1 MFKSLEYIEC
11 EKEDLS
17 EIVNT
22 LAPIHKTMKYFT
34 GHYISGKD
42 RYIKLTVASIR
53 EQKQDDYMGRIL
65 AKYKQTNPD
74 KYEGLKNQTN

>member
-1 MFKSLEYIEC
+1 MFKLLEYIEC

-42 RYIKLTVASIR
+42 RYIKLTVDRQIR
-53 EQKQDDYMGRIL
+53 RKVADNYIALILEKFKQI
-65 AKYKQTNPD
+65 NPD
-74 KYEGLKNQTN
+74 

>member
-22 LAPIHKTMKYFT
+22 LVPIHKTMKYFI
-34 GHYISGKD
+34 GHYISGND
-42 RYIKLTVASIR
+42 RYIKLIVGD
-53 EQKQDDYMGRIL
+53 QVK
-65 AKYKQTNPD
+65 
-74 KYEGLKNQTN
+74 

>member
-1 MFKSLEYIEC
+1 MFKLLEYIEC

-42 RYIKLTVASIR
+42 RYIKLTVAS
-53 EQKQDDYMGRIL
+53 QVK
-65 AKYKQTNPD
+65 
-74 KYEGLKNQTN
+74 